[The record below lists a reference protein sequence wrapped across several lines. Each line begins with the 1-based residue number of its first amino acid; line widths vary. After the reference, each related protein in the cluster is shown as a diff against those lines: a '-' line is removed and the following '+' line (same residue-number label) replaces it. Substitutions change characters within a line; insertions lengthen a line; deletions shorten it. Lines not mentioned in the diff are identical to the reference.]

1 MLLFNLSAVVAAL
14 AALSNAAALQPRD
27 LLEDLQNAA
36 LANLKQEESN
46 STITKRSCSVFN
58 SGVRRDW
65 YDPPCATEFLE
76 ADN

>member
-27 LLEDLQNAA
+27 LLEDLQKAA

-46 STITKRSCSVFN
+46 STITKGAVRSSMPVFDAI
-58 SGVRRDW
+58 GML
-65 YDPPCATEFLE
+65 PFATEVFE
-76 ADN
+76 ADD